1 MDHLTE
7 KEKQALKELVE
18 ALKKLYGDN
27 LVRVILY
34 GSKARGDATKDSDI
48 DIMVVLKN
56 YEDWN
61 EEFDKVFDI
70 VYPINYE
77 YNMLISVVI
86 KKEEEYLTKKTPL
99 LLNVRKEG
107 VEI

>member
-7 KEKQALKELVE
+7 KEKQALKELIE
-18 ALKKLYGDN
+18 ALKKLYGNN

>member
-7 KEKQALKELVE
+7 KEKQALKELIE
-18 ALKKLYGDN
+18 ALKKLYGNN

-56 YEDWN
+56 YENWN